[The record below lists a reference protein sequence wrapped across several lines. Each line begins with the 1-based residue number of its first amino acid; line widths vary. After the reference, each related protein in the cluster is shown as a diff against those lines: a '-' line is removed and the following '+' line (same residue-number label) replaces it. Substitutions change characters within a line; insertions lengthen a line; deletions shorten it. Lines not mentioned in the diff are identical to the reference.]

1 MKYENIS
8 KGAFDAKI
16 SDTPS
21 IFFESGEA
29 MKFYNSG
36 VTTTLMT

>member
-16 SDTPS
+16 SDTSS
-21 IFFESGEA
+21 IFFESERGGNE
-29 MKFYNSG
+29 
-36 VTTTLMT
+36 VL